1 MKKRPRQKLW
11 MGIDPGL
18 SGGIAITNSQKEWL
32 AQPMPTSDQ
41 EVLFAIEE
49 MASYGK
55 LCHVYLEQVGAR
67 PGQGVV
73 SMFRFGESYGF
84 LQGILIAKKLPFTL
98 IRPQDWQREMFR
110 GTLAMKHRTKRD
122 PKERA
127 LEVINRTHPGFL
139 RWFFEMFP
147 RRKKPHDGM
156 IDSLLIAEVARRKN
170 A

>member
-1 MKKRPRQKLW
+1 MPRKPNLW
-11 MGIDPGL
+11 MGIDPGMQ
-18 SGGIAITNSQKEWL
+18 GGIATVNSLKQWNAL
-32 AQPMPTSDQ
+32 PMPATPQ
-41 EVLFAIEE
+41 ETLLAIEAL
-49 MASYGK
+49 ASEGT
-55 LCHVYLEQVGAR
+55 LQHIYLEQVSAR

-73 SMFRFGESYGF
+73 SMFRFGEGYGF
-84 LQGILIAKKLPFTL
+84 LQGIMIAKEYPFSL

-110 GTLAMKHRTKRD
+110 GTLAMKARKKRD

-139 RWFFEMFP
+139 RWFFEKFP

-156 IDSLLIAEVARRKN
+156 IDSLLLAELARKSN